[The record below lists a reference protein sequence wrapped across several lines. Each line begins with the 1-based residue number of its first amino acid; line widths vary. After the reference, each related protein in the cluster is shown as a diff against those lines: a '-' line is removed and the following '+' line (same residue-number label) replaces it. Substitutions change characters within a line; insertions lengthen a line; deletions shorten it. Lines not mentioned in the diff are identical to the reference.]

1 MSTEPGT
8 GLPATPWIGVLLA
21 VRFALEV
28 LLLAAYAVIGTGLVE
43 GWPGWLLG
51 LLLVLLVAGVWGT
64 WLAPKRRIDSPLRV
78 RVVLELALFV
88 IAGLGLAVVG
98 HAAWGAILVA
108 AEVVAMALM
117 RRPGE
122 HIQGYPSG

>member
-1 MSTEPGT
+1 MSDEPGT

-21 VRFALEV
+21 VRFALEI

-43 GWPGWLLG
+43 GWLGWVLALV
-51 LLLVLLVAGVWGT
+51 LVLLVAGVWGT

-78 RVVLELALFV
+78 RITLELALFV
-88 IAGLGLAVVG
+88 IAGIGLAVVG
-98 HAAWGAILVA
+98 HALWGALLVG
-108 AEVVAMALM
+108 AEVVAMALL

-122 HIQGYPSG
+122 HIEGYPSG

>member
-1 MSTEPGT
+1 MTAGPGT

-21 VRFALEV
+21 VRFALEI

-43 GWPGWLLG
+43 GWLGWVLG

-78 RVVLELALFV
+78 RIALELALFT
-88 IAGLGLAVVG
+88 IAGLGLAAVG
-98 HAAWGAILVA
+98 HVSWGVA
-108 AEVVAMALM
+108 LLGAEVVAMALL

-122 HIQGYPSG
+122 HIEGHPSG